1 MLCCVVTPAY
11 LGIVQYL
18 FWRAQALKMTINTDL
33 AREPVRTALLLAA
46 GTGSRLAP
54 LTDMT
59 PKCLVPVN
67 EIPILERLIC
77 SLKDHNF
84 NRLVVVIGHQADCIR
99 DYLGTR
105 RGGMDIT
112 YITSPLY
119 KTTNNIYSLWLA
131 RDVIDE
137 PFLLI
142 ESDLVF
148 DTDMLTDMLYPDRV
162 AVAKIESWMNGTTV
176 SINNKMEV
184 DAFHCGAQTADGQQ
198 YKTVNIYS
206 LSAATWKLVIERMN
220 YHISNNMVNGY
231 YETVFADMVKEES
244 LFFTPVF
251 FDSNS
256 WYEIDTITDLRAA
269 ELVCN
274 SNDQPPSYTIGSLL
288 NSSKNVDYLPVTRVP
303 EAMAQTSKLLQ

>member
-1 MLCCVVTPAY
+1 MKKT
-11 LGIVQYL
+11 
-18 FWRAQALKMTINTDL
+18 TIYSDL
-33 AREPVRTALLLAA
+33 ASEPVRTALLLAA

-67 EIPILERLIC
+67 DISILERLIS
-77 SLKDHNF
+77 SLEEHNF

-105 RGGMDIT
+105 KGGMDIT

-131 RDVIDE
+131 RDAIDE

-162 AVAKIESWMNGTTV
+162 AVAKIEPWMNGTTV
-176 SINNKMEV
+176 TINNLMEI
-184 DAFHCGAQTADGQQ
+184 DEFHCGTTNTKQEQ

-206 LSAATWKLVIERMN
+206 LSNATWKLVRERLD
-220 YHISNNMVNGY
+220 HQISNNMVNGY
-231 YETVFADMVKEES
+231 YETVFADMVEEDCLS
-244 LFFTPVF
+244 FTPVF
-251 FDSNS
+251 FDTNS

-274 SNDQPPSYTIGSLL
+274 SHEHTTSFTTDPFRNPSPDVSYSQDIKASMTMT
-288 NSSKNVDYLPVTRVP
+288 P
-303 EAMAQTSKLLQ
+303 TSKLLQ

>member
-1 MLCCVVTPAY
+1 MQN
-11 LGIVQYL
+11 G
-18 FWRAQALKMTINTDL
+18 TIYTDL
-33 AREPVRTALLLAA
+33 ASEPVRTALLLAA

-54 LTDMT
+54 LTDNT
-59 PKCLVPVN
+59 PKCLVAVN
-67 EIPILERLIC
+67 EISILERLLS
-77 SLKDHNF
+77 SLQEHNF
-84 NRLVVVIGHQADCIR
+84 NRLVVVLGHQADCIR

-105 RGGMDIT
+105 KAGMAIT

-131 RDVIDE
+131 RNVINE

-162 AVAKIESWMNGTTV
+162 AVAKIEPWMNGTTV
-176 SINNKMEV
+176 TMNNLMEV
-184 DAFHCGAQTADGQQ
+184 DAFHCGAETTDGQQ

-206 LSAATWKLVIERMN
+206 LSAATWQLVKKRLD

-231 YETVFADMVKEES
+231 YETVFADLVKEDCLS
-244 LFFTPVF
+244 FTPVF
-251 FDSNS
+251 FDTNS

-269 ELVCN
+269 ELVCH
-274 SNDQPPSYTIGSLL
+274 SHDQPPSFTIAPFLK
-288 NSSKNVDYLPVTRVP
+288 SSKAVSYSQKTKV
-303 EAMAQTSKLLQ
+303 AMAVAPTSKLLQ

>member
-1 MLCCVVTPAY
+1 MK
-11 LGIVQYL
+11 Q
-18 FWRAQALKMTINTDL
+18 RTIYTDL
-33 AREPVRTALLLAA
+33 ASEPVRTALLLAA

-67 EIPILERLIC
+67 EISILERLIC
-77 SLKDHNF
+77 SLQEHNF

-105 RGGMDIT
+105 KGGMDIT

-131 RDVIDE
+131 REVIDE

-162 AVAKIESWMNGTTV
+162 AVAKIEPWMNGTTV
-176 SINNKMEV
+176 TINNLMEI
-184 DAFHCGAQTADGQQ
+184 DAFHCGAQTTDGQQ

-206 LSAATWKLVIERMN
+206 LSTATWQLVRERLDA
-220 YHISNNMVNGY
+220 HISNNMVNGY
-231 YETVFADMVKEES
+231 YETVFADMVKEGCLS
-244 LFFTPVF
+244 FTPVF
-251 FDSNS
+251 FDANS

-274 SNDQPPSYTIGSLL
+274 SHDQPPSFAIAPFV
-288 NSSKNVDYLPVTRVP
+288 NSSKAVSYSQNSKPM
-303 EAMAQTSKLLQ
+303 AMAPTSKSLQ

>member
-1 MLCCVVTPAY
+1 MKNSIIC
-11 LGIVQYL
+11 
-18 FWRAQALKMTINTDL
+18 TDL
-33 AREPVRTALLLAA
+33 VNEPVRTALLLAA

-54 LTDMT
+54 LTDSI
-59 PKCLVPVN
+59 PKCLVKVN
-67 EIPILERLIC
+67 EISILDRLIA
-77 SLKDHNF
+77 SLQEHNF
-84 NRLVVVIGHQADCIR
+84 NRLVIVIGHQGESIR

-105 RGGMDIT
+105 KGEMDIT

-131 RDVIDE
+131 REVIDE
-137 PFLLI
+137 PFLLV

-148 DTDMLTDMLYPDRV
+148 DTEMLTELLSPDRI
-162 AVAKIESWMNGTTV
+162 AVAKVESWMNGTTV
-176 SINNKMEV
+176 SINNHMEI

-206 LSAATWKLVIERMN
+206 LSAATWKLVIERLDH
-220 YHISNNMVNGY
+220 HISNNMVNGY
-231 YETVFADMVKEES
+231 YETVFADMVQEDC

-274 SNDQPPSYTIGSLL
+274 SNDQPPSYTIDPSL
-288 NSSKNVDYLPVTRVP
+288 NYSKNVRHLPAARVSV
-303 EAMAQTSKLLQ
+303 AMAQTSKLLQ